1 MHAAVAPHSHQL
13 AAADGTVLHV
23 TDYMLPMQSMR
34 GSVVIMHGL
43 GEHSG
48 RYRQLA
54 QFFNDCGLAVRCYDH
69 RGHGR
74 SGGDRGDVI
83 NGDPLVQDAEI
94 IIDDFAARFS
104 RPPFLFGHSM
114 GGLFAARFALARL
127 SPLRG
132 LILSSPALGVNL
144 SSLQK
149 NLLRCMHKVL
159 PWLAVPTGLQPR
171 YLSHDPGVVAAY
183 KADPLVHGRISAR
196 LMLSMLRAIDY
207 CRLNAATLSIPTLMQ
222 MAGDD
227 RIVDA
232 EGSRHFHAQLTP
244 GLGCL
249 HVYDNFYHE
258 VFNEIGRERPYTDL
272 RSWLDTQLAL

>member
-1 MHAAVAPHSHQL
+1 MRAAVAPHSHQL

-94 IIDDFAARFS
+94 VIDDFAARFS

-132 LILSSPALGVNL
+132 LILSSPALGVRL
-144 SSLQK
+144 SGLQA
-149 NLLRCMHKVL
+149 NLLRCMYKVL
-159 PWLAVPTGLQPR
+159 PWLAVPTGLPPR

-196 LMLSMLRAIDY
+196 LMHSMLRAIDD
-207 CRLNAATLSIPTLMQ
+207 CRADAATLSIPTLMQ
-222 MAGDD
+222 VAGDD

-244 GLGCL
+244 GLACL
-249 HVYDNFYHE
+249 HVYDQFYHE
-258 VFNEIGRERPYTDL
+258 VFNEIARERPYADL
-272 RSWLDTQLAL
+272 RSWLDTQSAL